1 MQLLATE
8 DFYLI
13 KSVNTILKCCRY
25 TSNLSIF
32 YHSDISALEDLE
44 LIGDVF
50 AFIGKVMID
59 GISYLLFVTQCS
71 EAGENY
77 FKNDTIYQIE
87 KVCALPILADGM
99 KCKTIFGNINEIDHL
114 ERLKN
119 QPKKIAKMISHK
131 MPMRNL
137 PISPKLIDEIVIF
150 NILIVVFLSQP
161 DSFYFS
167 HNFDI
172 TRSLQSAT
180 SNINFSDS
188 RFFWNRQLL
197 DEFFVRDGSSIPAF
211 KDWITPIIH
220 GYVSQQTISFY
231 SDSPLLTLTL
241 ISRRSIKRAG
251 VRYLRR
257 GIDEEGDVANF
268 VETEFIVCMF
278 GHCLSFVQA
287 LGVAMLGGLCRGS
300 VPVFWSQKGYRL
312 KPPLIIDRPIEESL
326 PIFSLHIK
334 QMFHHYSFPL
344 VIVNLADQTGREAV
358 LCDAY
363 LQHILAFNCDNISY
377 HSFDF
382 HQICGNRKHHKLSE
396 LMDELKDK
404 ILAMGFCWIDKS
416 GKVVMQQKGII
427 RTNCIDCLD
436 RTNVVQCAI
445 SQVVCL
451 IQCRKLGIV
460 EAEDNAPEHFIK
472 LLQRMWAD
480 HGDLISKQYAGT
492 SALKG
497 DITRNG
503 QRKISGFVKDGYNS
517 ASRYYLSQMCDA
529 NRQRVIDAILGLSIT
544 DEAA

>member
-8 DFYLI
+8 EFYLI
-13 KSVNTILKCCRY
+13 N
-25 TSNLSIF
+25 
-32 YHSDISALEDLE
+32 ALEDLE

-50 AFIGKVMID
+50 AFIGKVVID
-59 GISYLLFVTQCS
+59 GISYLLLVTQCS
-71 EAGENY
+71 ELGKISS
-77 FKNDTIYQIE
+77 KNDTIYRIE

-99 KCKTIFGNINEIDHL
+99 KCKTFFENIDGIDNL

-119 QPKKIAKMISHK
+119 QPKKFAKMISHK

-137 PISPKLIDEIVIF
+137 PISPKLIDEIV
-150 NILIVVFLSQP
+150 VFLSQP
-161 DSFYFS
+161 NSFYFA

-180 SNINFSDS
+180 SNTDLSDS

-197 DEFFVRDGSSIPAF
+197 DEFFVRDGTPIPAF

-220 GYVSQQTISFY
+220 GYVDQQTISFDL
-231 SDSPLLTLTL
+231 DSPLLTLTL

-257 GIDEEGDVANF
+257 GIDEDGDVANF

-278 GHCLSFVQA
+278 DHCLSFVQ
-287 LGVAMLGGLCRGS
+287 CRGS

-312 KPPLIIDRPIEESL
+312 KPPLVIDRPLEESL
-326 PIFSLHIK
+326 PTFSIHIEQLLHL
-334 QMFHHYSFPL
+334 YSIPL

-363 LQHILAFNCDNISY
+363 LQHILAFNCNNVTY

-382 HQICGNRKHHKLSE
+382 HRVCGNRRHHKLSE
-396 LMDELKDK
+396 LMETLKEE
-404 ILAMGFCWIDKS
+404 ISSIGFCWIDKS
-416 GKVVMQQKGII
+416 GKVVMRQKGII

-436 RTNVVQCAI
+436 RTNVVQSAI
-445 SQVVCL
+445 SQAVCL
-451 IQCRKLGIV
+451 IQCRKLGII
-460 EAEDNAPEHFIK
+460 EAEASAPEQFVR

-480 HGDLISKQYAGT
+480 HGDSISKQYAGT

-503 QRKISGFVKDGYNS
+503 QRKISGLVKDGYNS

-544 DEAA
+544 EEDA

>member
-8 DFYLI
+8 EFYLI
-13 KSVNTILKCCRY
+13 KSVNTILKCCRN

-50 AFIGKVMID
+50 AFIGKVVID
-59 GISYLLFVTQCS
+59 GISYLLLVTQCS
-71 EAGENY
+71 ELGKISS
-77 FKNDTIYQIE
+77 KNDTIYRIE

-99 KCKTIFGNINEIDHL
+99 KCKTFFENINGIDNL

-119 QPKKIAKMISHK
+119 QPKKFAKMISHK

-137 PISPKLIDEIVIF
+137 PISPKLIDEIV
-150 NILIVVFLSQP
+150 VFLSQP
-161 DSFYFS
+161 NSFYFA

-180 SNINFSDS
+180 SNTDLSDS

-197 DEFFVRDGSSIPAF
+197 DEFFVRDGTPIPAF

-220 GYVSQQTISFY
+220 GYVDQQTISFDL
-231 SDSPLLTLTL
+231 DSPLLTLTL

-257 GIDEEGDVANF
+257 GIDEDGDVANF
-268 VETEFIVCMF
+268 VETEFIICMF
-278 GHCLSFVQA
+278 DHCLSFVQ
-287 LGVAMLGGLCRGS
+287 CRGS

-312 KPPLIIDRPIEESL
+312 KPPLVIDRPLEESL
-326 PIFSLHIK
+326 PTFSIHIEQLLHL
-334 QMFHHYSFPL
+334 YSIPL

-363 LQHILAFNCDNISY
+363 LQHILAFNYNNVTY

-382 HQICGNRKHHKLSE
+382 HQVCGNRRHHKLSE
-396 LMDELKDK
+396 LMETLKEE
-404 ILAMGFCWIDKS
+404 ISSIGFCWIDKS
-416 GKVVMQQKGII
+416 GKVVMRQKGII

-436 RTNVVQCAI
+436 RTNVVQSAI
-445 SQVVCL
+445 SQAVCL
-451 IQCRKLGIV
+451 IQCRKLGII
-460 EAEDNAPEHFIK
+460 EAEASAPEQFVR

-480 HGDLISKQYAGT
+480 HGDSISKQYAGT

-503 QRKISGFVKDGYNS
+503 QRKISGLVKDGYNS

-544 DEAA
+544 EEDA